1 MRAIMKEI
9 MTNAWKKV
17 RELGLTLSNALKGA
31 WADARAKY
39 TKKEEVKKSMEEIAM
54 KNALELLIANGL
66 TYKGFSWNQKI
77 YGNAIYLNGNKVVL
91 PMDVLELAKSR
102 FTVSNKYSNNV
113 ENNVTYCNHKNTPF
127 TAEATK
133 ALLVALYNH
142 HQLDTNTDE
151 FEQEVVFTILA
162 RKEKAFNSLTSGLPR
177 GGVMLNSEK
186 AELFNQM
193 VSFVIN

>member
-1 MRAIMKEI
+1 MREI
-9 MTNAWKKV
+9 MTNAHKAK
-17 RELGLTLSNALKGA
+17 RELGLTLSQALKGA

-39 TKKEEVKKSMEEIAM
+39 AKKEEVKKSMEEIAM

-66 TYKGFSWNQKI
+66 THKGFSWNYKV
-77 YGNAIYLNGNKVVL
+77 YGNAIYLIGNKVVL
-91 PMDVLELAKSR
+91 PMDVLELAKNR

-113 ENNVTYCNHKNTPF
+113 ENNVVYCNHKNTPF

-142 HQLDTNTDE
+142 RKLDTNTDK

-162 RKEKAFNSLTSGLPR
+162 RKEKAFNSLTSGLSR

-186 AELFNQM
+186 EELFNQM